1 MANVG
6 ARALACLIGVRD
18 VGLILAGFTQGNCK
32 TRFVFKKDQSVFRVQ
47 LSSVVVLSL
56 GFQSEAFTQYQS
68 LGPTPSD

>member
-1 MANVG
+1 M
-6 ARALACLIGVRD
+6 
-18 VGLILAGFTQGNCK
+18 GLYFLNFSMLMNHLGI
-32 TRFVFKKDQSVFRVQ
+32 DQSVFRVQ